1 MSSFRPDPITV
12 PYLASHVGS
21 KFHQSNADVRG
32 VMGPVGSGKS
42 TMNIVEM
49 MMLSMLQWPDKW
61 GNRSTRWL
69 VVRETYPQLRN
80 TVFES
85 FKLWLRP
92 NGTTVRYTE
101 SAPMRIRWTDRLADG
116 TRLNAEFVFLAV
128 SKPED
133 LENIKSFEITGAF
146 VNEAGALDYDVIT
159 TVNTR
164 IGRYPPPVDAV
175 DPDNPIRQTA
185 LLWDSN
191 PPDEDSWMA
200 DIFRNVPQG
209 WEVWKQPGAVVED
222 PTSDIGYKLNPLG
235 ENFKFLGVGPEKYY
249 LDKVPAMTKEQIR
262 VLFQG
267 EFGVTTDGKAVYRR
281 QWADEMHMATSKLR
295 AIPGEPIILGWD
307 WGKGGESC
315 VIAQKTRSGQLRVLD
330 EIVADNVGLED
341 FAKNFVKP
349 YLEKTYPKSEGW
361 KIESVG
367 DPSGVASHGLSKDG
381 LNYFDILN
389 SSRYGLFHDWFSTV
403 PARSNHIELRLNA
416 VRYFL
421 TEKTATGAP
430 KFQLDRGCSKL
441 RRGFNAGYVYKRMQV
456 SGQARFKDAPDKNDY
471 SHPQD
476 SLQYIALH
484 LHPNYQQ
491 LKQHTEFL
499 TRAPVDSV
507 TNY

>member
-1 MSSFRPDPITV
+1 MRSAEPVSV
-12 PYLASHVGS
+12 PYLASPTATE
-21 KFHQSNADVRG
+21 FHRSQAEVRG

-49 MMLSMLQWPDKW
+49 LMLSMLQYPDKW
-61 GNRSTRWL
+61 GHRTSRWL
-69 VVRETYPQLRN
+69 IVRETYPQLRN

-92 NGTTVRYTE
+92 NGTTVKYTE

-116 TRLNAEFVFLAV
+116 TKLNAEFVFLAV

-146 VNEAGALDYDVIT
+146 INEAGALDFDVIT

-175 DPDNPIRQTA
+175 DPTRPIRQTA

-191 PPDEDSWMA
+191 PPDEDSWMYRV
-200 DIFRNVPQG
+200 FQNVPQG
-209 WEVWKQPGAVVED
+209 WAVWRQPGAVIED
-222 PTSDIGYKLNPLG
+222 PSSDIGYALNPAG
-235 ENFKFLGVGPEKYY
+235 ENFKFLGVGPQKYY
-249 LDKVPAMTKEQIR
+249 LGKVPAMTKEQIK

-267 EFGVTTDGKAVYRR
+267 DFGVTTDGKAVYRR
-281 QWADEMHMATSKLR
+281 QWNDDIHVASSTLKAVKSS
-295 AIPGEPIILGWD
+295 PIILGWD
-307 WGKGGESC
+307 WGKGGEAC
-315 VIAQKTRSGQLRVLD
+315 IIAQKTPSGQLRIIE
-330 EIVADNVGLED
+330 EIIADNVGLED

-349 YLEKTYPKSEGW
+349 FLVKHFPKKDGW

-367 DPSGVASHGLSKDG
+367 DPSGVSSHGLSKDG

-389 SSRYGLFHDWFSTV
+389 NSRYGLFHGWFETV
-403 PARSNHIELRLNA
+403 PAKSNHIELRLNA
-416 VRYFL
+416 TRFFL

-430 KFQLDRGCSKL
+430 KFQLDRRCSKL

-456 SGQARFKDAPDKNDY
+456 SGLARFKDAPDKNDF
-471 SHPQD
+471 SHPHD
-476 SLQYIALH
+476 AVQYIALH
-484 LHPNYQQ
+484 VHPNYMQ
-491 LKQHTEFL
+491 LKSHTEFV
-499 TRAPVDSV
+499 TRTPVDAV